1 MSQKKIII
9 AGAGLVGSLTAVLL
23 GSKGYKVTV
32 IERRPDMRKVQIPAG
47 RSINLA
53 MSNRGWRALEKAG
66 LDEEVRR
73 IAIPMHKRTM
83 HDEASQLTYQP
94 YGKAGEAIYSVSRGL
109 LNKLLLDAAERD
121 REDISMLFD
130 RRITDVDLDNKTLQL
145 RNENTGE
152 TEEIGYDILLGAD
165 GAYSAV
171 RNRLMYNDRFSYA
184 QTYIEHGYKEL
195 NMLPGADAKHRME
208 KETLHIWPR
217 GDYMM
222 IALPNPD
229 GTFTCTLFFPWE
241 GPESFATIQTDEDI
255 EGLFRRRFPDLTGLI
270 PDYREQFRQN
280 PTSSLMYVKCHPWN
294 YKDNVLLL
302 GDAAHAIVPFYGQGM
317 NAGFEDCRIFTEM
330 LEAGNWN
337 FEKVIPAFAAAH
349 YRNGHAIADL
359 AMRNFVE
366 MRDLTADPEFLLR
379 KKIER
384 KVHEK
389 SPEEWIPLYS
399 MVTFRETDYEKA
411 LEEGRRQDRIME
423 QVMQLPD
430 IHENWDSDAV
440 TDLVLKLNKSIK

>member
-1 MSQKKIII
+1 MNQKRIVI

-23 GSKGYKVTV
+23 GRKGYKVTV
-32 IERRPDMRKVQIPAG
+32 LERRPDMRSVQIPAG

-53 MSNRGWRALEKAG
+53 MSNRGWRALELAG
-66 LDEEVRR
+66 LTEEVRP
-73 IAIPMHKRTM
+73 IAIPMYKRTM
-83 HDEASQLTYQP
+83 HDEQKNLTYQP
-94 YGKAGEAIYSVSRGL
+94 YGKDGEAIYSVSRGL
-109 LNKLLLDAAERD
+109 LNKLLLNAAERD
-121 REDISMLFD
+121 KEDVEILFNK
-130 RRITDVDLDNKTLQL
+130 RITDVDLDGQVLHI
-145 RNENTGE
+145 RDEETGQQQ
-152 TEEIGYDILLGAD
+152 EIRYDILLGAD

-171 RNRLMYNDRFSYA
+171 RNRLMFNDRFSYS

-195 NMLPGADAKHRME
+195 HMPPGPGGKHLME
-208 KETLHIWPR
+208 VETLHIWPR
-217 GDYMM
+217 GEYMM

-241 GPESFATIQTDEDI
+241 GKESFASVQTGEEIDE
-255 EGLFRRRFPDLTGLI
+255 LFRRRFPDLIDLI
-270 PDYREQFRQN
+270 PDYREQFRHN

-294 YKDNVLLL
+294 HKGNVLLL

-317 NAGFEDCRIFTEM
+317 NAGFEDARIFTEM
-330 LEAGNWN
+330 LEENNWD
-337 FEKVIPAFAAAH
+337 FEKVIPEFAEKQ
-349 YRNGHAIADL
+349 YKNGHAVADL

-389 SPEEWIPLYS
+389 SPAEWVPLYS
-399 MVTFRETDYEKA
+399 MVTFRETGYAEA
-411 LEEGRRQDRIME
+411 WAEGLRQDRIME
-423 QVMQLPD
+423 QVMQMPG

-440 TDLVLKLNKSIK
+440 TDLVLSLNKTVK

>member
-1 MSQKKIII
+1 MSQKRIVI

-23 GSKGYKVTV
+23 GRKGYKVTV
-32 IERRPDMRKVQIPAG
+32 LERRPDMRAVTIPAG

-53 MSNRGWRALEKAG
+53 MSDRGWRALEKAG
-66 LDEEVRR
+66 LAEEVRP
-73 IAIPMHKRTM
+73 IAIPMYKRTM
-83 HDEASQLTYQP
+83 HDEQQNLTYQP
-94 YGKAGEAIYSVSRGL
+94 YGKDGEAIYSVSRGL
-109 LNKLLLDAAERD
+109 LNKLLLSAAERD
-121 REDISMLFD
+121 KEDVEIFFNK
-130 RRITDVDLDNKTLQL
+130 RITDIDLDSQVLHIRDEESGAQQ
-145 RNENTGE
+145 
-152 TEEIGYDILLGAD
+152 EIGYDILLGAD

-171 RNRLMYNDRFSYA
+171 RNRLMYNDRFSYS

-195 NMLPGADAKHRME
+195 HMPPGADGKHLME
-208 KETLHIWPR
+208 VETLHIWPR
-217 GDYMM
+217 GEYMM

-241 GPESFATIQTDEDI
+241 GKESFASVQTDEEID
-255 EGLFRRRFPDLTGLI
+255 ELFRRRFPDLIGLI
-270 PDYREQFRQN
+270 PDYREQFRHN

-294 YKDNVLLL
+294 YKGNVLLL

-317 NAGFEDCRIFTEM
+317 NAGFEDARIFTEM
-330 LEAGNWN
+330 LEANDWD
-337 FEKVIPAFAAAH
+337 FEKVIPAFAEIQ
-349 YRNGHAIADL
+349 YKNGHAVADL

-389 SPEEWIPLYS
+389 SPSEWVPLYS
-399 MVTFRETDYEKA
+399 MVTFRETGYAEA
-411 LEEGRRQDRIME
+411 WAEGLRQDRIME
-423 QVMQLPD
+423 QVMQLPG

-440 TDLVLKLNKSIK
+440 TELVLSLNKTVK

>member
-1 MSQKKIII
+1 MSDKRIVI

-23 GSKGYKVTV
+23 GNKGYKVTV

-66 LDEEVRR
+66 LAAEVRP
-73 IAIPMHKRTM
+73 IAIPMYKRTM
-83 HDEASQLTYQP
+83 HDEHKNLSYQP
-94 YGKAGEAIYSVSRGL
+94 YGKDGEAIYSVSRGL

-121 REDISMLFD
+121 KEDIQIIFNQ
-130 RRITDVDLDNKTLQL
+130 RITDVNLEIQVLHLKD
-145 RNENTGE
+145 ENSGATQ
-152 TEEIGYDILLGAD
+152 EIPYDILLGTD

-171 RNRLMYNDRFSYA
+171 RNRLMYNDRFSYS

-195 NMLPGADAKHRME
+195 HMQPDAVGRHRME
-208 KETLHIWPR
+208 VETLHIWPR
-217 GDYMM
+217 GEYMM

-241 GPESFATIQTDEDI
+241 GKESFASVQSDADI
-255 EGLFRRRFPDLTGLI
+255 EDLFRRRFPDLIDLI
-270 PDYREQFRQN
+270 PDYREQFRNN
-280 PTSSLMYVKCHPWN
+280 PTSSLMYVKCFPWN
-294 YKDNVLLL
+294 YKNNVLLL

-317 NAGFEDCRIFTEM
+317 NAGFEDIRIFTEM
-330 LEAGNWN
+330 LDANGWDFEEA
-337 FEKVIPAFAAAH
+337 IPAFAAAH

-384 KVHEK
+384 KIYEK
-389 SPEEWIPLYS
+389 NPAEWVPLYS
-399 MVTFRETDYEKA
+399 MVTFHETAYAKA
-411 LEEGRRQDRIME
+411 WAEGQRQDRIME
-423 QVMQLPD
+423 KVMQIPG
-430 IHENWDSDAV
+430 IHEHWDSDAI
-440 TDLVLKLNKSIK
+440 TGMVLELNKTMK

>member
-1 MSQKKIII
+1 MSEKRIVI

-23 GSKGYKVTV
+23 GNKGYKVTV

-66 LDEEVRR
+66 LAGEVRS
-73 IAIPMHKRTM
+73 IAIPMYKRTM
-83 HDEASQLTYQP
+83 HDEYKNLSYQP
-94 YGKAGEAIYSVSRGL
+94 YGKDGEAIYSVSRGL

-121 REDISMLFD
+121 KEDIQIIFNQ
-130 RRITDVDLDNKTLQL
+130 RITDVNLESQVLQL
-145 RNENTGE
+145 KDESSGT
-152 TEEIGYDILLGAD
+152 TQEIPYDILLGTD

-171 RNRLMYNDRFSYA
+171 RNRLMYNDRFSYS

-195 NMLPGADAKHRME
+195 HMQPDAEGRHRME
-208 KETLHIWPR
+208 VETLHIWPR
-217 GDYMM
+217 GEYMM

-241 GPESFATIQTDEDI
+241 GKESFASVQSDADI
-255 EGLFRRRFPDLTGLI
+255 EDLFQRRFPDLIDLI
-270 PDYREQFRQN
+270 PDYREQFRHN
-280 PTSSLMYVKCHPWN
+280 PTSSLMYVKCFPWN
-294 YKDNVLLL
+294 YKNNVLLL

-317 NAGFEDCRIFTEM
+317 NAGFEDIRIFTEM
-330 LEAGNWN
+330 LDANGWDFEEA
-337 FEKVIPAFAAAH
+337 IPAFAAAH
-349 YRNGHAIADL
+349 YHNGHAIADL

-384 KVHEK
+384 NVYEK
-389 SPEEWIPLYS
+389 NPAEWVPLYS
-399 MVTFRETDYEKA
+399 MVTFHETAYAKA
-411 LEEGRRQDRIME
+411 WAEGQRQDRIME
-423 QVMQLPD
+423 KVMQIPG
-430 IHENWDSDAV
+430 IHESWDSDAI
-440 TDLVLKLNKSIK
+440 TAMVLELNKTTK